1 MKYRIKIGRS
11 TIWPYEIQIK
21 ERDSIF
27 CPWIY
32 LNMEK
37 TLEAAEATLKD
48 YILKSKTIPTP
59 KPTPKLGKVMKIV
72 TEADILVIKLK
83 GKE

>member
-11 TIWPYEIQIK
+11 TVWPYEIQIK

-27 CPWIY
+27 FPWIY

-37 TLEAAEATLKD
+37 TLEGAEATLKD
-48 YILKSKTIPTP
+48 YIFKDKTIP
-59 KPTPKLGKVMKIV
+59 KPTPKLGKVMKVV

-83 GKE
+83 GK